1 MFCSQ
6 RLLKM
11 LFTRFSFLFFMSVF
25 LLHTFTFAN
34 DFQTLSEKSSKNIQ
48 LTEIDS
54 AEIYQNLIA
63 EENLDANYTPNVV
76 GIVFGSVFTGTG
88 TFFLS
93 FGVYGFFY
101 KYSKPESFSDIGGSA
116 LSLISTFF
124 SIPML
129 SIGIP
134 LLVHNIN
141 KYSSRKN
148 HSIKRDEYIR
158 AYKRYESKKK
168 KESVQWV
175 IFPAVDFAN
184 ANASLNAVM
193 LF

>member
-11 LFTRFSFLFFMSVF
+11 LFTRISFLFFMSVF

-76 GIVFGSVFTGTG
+76 GIVIGSVFTGIG
-88 TFFLS
+88 TLWFFNGLQCY
-93 FGVYGFFY
+93 FD
-101 KYSKPESFSDIGGSA
+101 KYSNPETSGDMNDVLGF
-116 LSLISTFF
+116 ISIYL
-124 SIPML
+124 SIPPF

-141 KYSSRKN
+141 KYSNRKN
-148 HSIKRDEYIR
+148 HAEKRDEYIR
-158 AYKRYESKKK
+158 AYKRYKKQ
-168 KESVQWV
+168 KEETSLQ
-175 IFPAVDFAN
+175 IMLLPSINFAHK
-184 ANASLNAVM
+184 STGLNAVVA
-193 LF
+193 F

>member
-88 TFFLS
+88 TFFLVGGILGGNYS
-93 FGVYGFFY
+93 SGDAGDEIATKIAGGVLLG
-101 KYSKPESFSDIGGSA
+101 I
-116 LSLISTFF
+116 
-124 SIPML
+124 SIPFL
-129 SIGIP
+129 AIGVP
-134 LLVHNIN
+134 LLAYNIYQYN
-141 KYSSRKN
+141 VRKN
-148 HSIKRDEYIR
+148 HANKRDEYIR
-158 AYKRYESKKK
+158 AYNRYKKQ
-168 KESVQWV
+168 KEETSLQ
-175 IFPAVDFAN
+175 IMLLPSINFAHNAAGFSAVVAF
-184 ANASLNAVM
+184 
-193 LF
+193 

>member
-1 MFCSQ
+1 
-6 RLLKM
+6 
-11 LFTRFSFLFFMSVF
+11 MSVF
-25 LLHTFTFAN
+25 LLHAFTFAN

-63 EENLDANYTPNVV
+63 EENLDANYTQNVV

-88 TFFLS
+88 TFLLS

-148 HSIKRDEYIR
+148 HAEKRNEYIR
-158 AYKRYESKKK
+158 AYKRYKKQ
-168 KESVQWV
+168 KEETSLQ
-175 IFPAVDFAN
+175 IMLLPSINFAHNAAGLSAVVAF
-184 ANASLNAVM
+184 
-193 LF
+193 

>member
-1 MFCSQ
+1 
-6 RLLKM
+6 M

-34 DFQTLSEKSSKNIQ
+34 DFQTFSEKSSKNIQ

-54 AEIYQNLIA
+54 AEIYQNLLSN
-63 EENLDANYTPNVV
+63 EYVDTNYVPNLV
-76 GIVFGSVFTGTG
+76 GISLGSILVGHG
-88 TFFLS
+88 IFFLS
-93 FGVYGFFY
+93 
-101 KYSKPESFSDIGGSA
+101 
-116 LSLISTFF
+116 
-124 SIPML
+124 L
-129 SIGIP
+129 SIYAFDFNEDFSKEITSGVGTAMLTSAAIIALGVP
-134 LLVHNIN
+134 ILVYNIRKYNERMVIAN
-141 KYSSRKN
+141 KRN
-148 HSIKRDEYIR
+148 EYYK

-168 KESVQWV
+168 KESVQWM

>member
-54 AEIYQNLIA
+54 AEIYQDLIA

-148 HSIKRDEYIR
+148 HAEKRNEYIR
-158 AYKRYESKKK
+158 AYKRYKKQ
-168 KESVQWV
+168 KEETSLQ
-175 IFPAVDFAN
+175 IMLLPSINFAHNAAGLSAVLVF
-184 ANASLNAVM
+184 
-193 LF
+193 